1 MVTAAMKLKDAY
13 SLEETLWP
21 YDQPRQHIKKQR
33 HYFANKGLSCQT
45 YGFSSHHVWLWESDS
60 KESWVPKNWC
70 FWTVVLEK
78 TLASPWDRKEI
89 KPVNLK
95 ENQSWIFIGRTDA
108 EAKAPLF
115 WSPEVKNWLIGKDP
129 VLGKIEGRRRGW
141 HRMRWLDGITDS
153 MDMSLIKLQE
163 LVMDRKPGMLQF
175 TGCKELDRTEQMNWT
190 KLIKP
195 HQESLGTSQGLW
207 QYSEPYPVCCLI
219 DNETPGRVVNYMM
232 ARL

>member
-1 MVTAAMKLKDAY
+1 M
-13 SLEETLWP
+13 LENALECPL
-21 YDQPRQHIKKQR
+21 D
-33 HYFANKGLSCQT
+33 
-45 YGFSSHHVWLWESDS
+45 YGEV
-60 KESWVPKNWC
+60 
-70 FWTVVLEK
+70 
-78 TLASPWDRKEI
+78 